1 MVWYV
6 VSKTSNITWRWIR
19 IPLTYKSG
27 LEREV
32 KDGRPFMFRDHGR
45 FADLATLSHKTLF
58 KQRGHLST
66 ASQNDTDC
74 VPSLVSFVGQTG
86 AGKST
91 LIKLL
96 IQFNQWAGRD
106 QDFPSPIPG
115 INGRDLPTS
124 EDVHLYADPLTVGSE
139 FPIIYADSE
148 GLDGGEREPLAA
160 TLRKTRERRES
171 ESFGS
176 DSDDHLFRSYTER
189 EVAWMTSKTKRTR
202 QFAAAQLYP
211 RILFAFSDV
220 VVFVHRNPR

>member
-1 MVWYV
+1 
-6 VSKTSNITWRWIR
+6 
-19 IPLTYKSG
+19 
-27 LEREV
+27 
-32 KDGRPFMFRDHGR
+32 MFRDHGR
-45 FADLATLSHKTLF
+45 FAELATSCHNTLF
-58 KQRGHLST
+58 KQRELLST
-66 ASQNDTDC
+66 ADKTDMEC

-96 IQFNQWAGRD
+96 IQFNQWSGRV
-106 QDFPSPIPG
+106 QGFPSPIPG

-176 DSDDHLFRSYTER
+176 DSDQLPSRSYTER